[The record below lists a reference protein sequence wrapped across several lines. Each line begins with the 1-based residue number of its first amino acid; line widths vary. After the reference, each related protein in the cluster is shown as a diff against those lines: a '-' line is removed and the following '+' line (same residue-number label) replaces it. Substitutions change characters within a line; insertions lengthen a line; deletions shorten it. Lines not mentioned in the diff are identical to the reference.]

1 MNINMASNRIKQKP
15 IDKAFEK
22 IAELKILINNQNKL
36 IESMSDVMLEMSNQL
51 KDLKDFK
58 EKEVVEKEKARQGW
72 IF

>member
-1 MNINMASNRIKQKP
+1 MPTNIIKQKP
-15 IDKAFEK
+15 IDRAFEK
-22 IAELKILINNQNKL
+22 IAELKILINNQNNQ
-36 IESMSDVMLEMSNQL
+36 IENMANILVEMSNQL

>member
-1 MNINMASNRIKQKP
+1 MPTNIIKQKP
-15 IDKAFEK
+15 IDRAFEK
-22 IAELKILINNQNKL
+22 IAELKILINNQNNQ
-36 IESMSDVMLEMSNQL
+36 IENMANILVEMSKQL